1 MDRHGRMVR
10 TIVCLVVAMSGTS
23 ALLGWMDPSPAV
35 SLRPLTIETALHE
48 ARSVVAASPWI
59 VGEPW
64 ERIEVLAGEPTEAIP
79 AFLAATALR
88 DHHHFRVELDGRLS
102 RTTGRH
108 RCEPAGDDACSVR
121 VEIARPEER
130 QAMSR
135 AQWNSLR
142 ALITALHEA
151 ANRVDPAW
159 LVTFDEAWAK
169 VYGLEPGAT
178 IEVTPIDKT
187 AI

>member
-1 MDRHGRMVR
+1 
-10 TIVCLVVAMSGTS
+10 
-23 ALLGWMDPSPAV
+23 MDPSPAV

-48 ARSVVAASPWI
+48 ARSVVAGNLWI
-59 VGEPW
+59 AGEPW
-64 ERIEVLAGEPTEAIP
+64 ARIEVLAGASNEAMQT
-79 AFLAATALR
+79 LLTATASR
-88 DHHHFRVELDGRLS
+88 DQHHFRVELDGRLS
-102 RTTGRH
+102 STTRGH
-108 RCEPAGDDACSVR
+108 CNEPTGDDACALR
-121 VEIARPEER
+121 VEIARPEGR

-151 ANRVDPAW
+151 ANRAEPAW
-159 LVTFDEAWAK
+159 PVTFDATWAK

-187 AI
+187 AV